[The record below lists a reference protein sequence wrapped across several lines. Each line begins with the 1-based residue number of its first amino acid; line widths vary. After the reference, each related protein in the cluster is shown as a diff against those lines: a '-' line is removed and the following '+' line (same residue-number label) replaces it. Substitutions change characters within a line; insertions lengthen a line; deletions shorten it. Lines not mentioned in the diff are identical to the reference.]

1 MAAPVGLICDLVAR
15 PFFSGKRNENF
26 VCVID
31 TSTLIYLDNLD
42 LLQRVISVFSPAT
55 IDRVIDEF
63 GRHPEG
69 LAILDTGDGSTDF
82 LLVQQAA
89 ICRAVVFS
97 EDKKVLLA
105 AGRHGLEYYN
115 TLMIVLAL
123 YAREEISRNRCGS
136 SLAELKSFARYGE
149 NVWACGRQLWEEL
162 CRKNN

>member
-1 MAAPVGLICDLVAR
+1 MVASVGLICDLVAR
-15 PFFSGKRNENF
+15 PFFSGKRNEYF

-42 LLQRVISVFSPAT
+42 LLRRVISVFSPAT

-89 ICRAVVFS
+89 ICRAAVFS
-97 EDKKVLLA
+97 EDKKVLQD

-115 TLMIVLAL
+115 T
-123 YAREEISRNRCGS
+123 
-136 SLAELKSFARYGE
+136 
-149 NVWACGRQLWEEL
+149 
-162 CRKNN
+162 

>member
-1 MAAPVGLICDLVAR
+1 MIGQLLAR
-15 PFFSGKRNENF
+15 PMFLKKPGCFS
-26 VCVID
+26 CVID
-31 TSTLIYLDNLD
+31 TSTLIYLDRLD
-42 LLQRVISVFSPAT
+42 LLQTVLAVFSPIT
-55 IDRVIDEF
+55 IAGVIDEF
-63 GRHPEG
+63 GRRPRG
-69 LAILDTGDGSTDF
+69 LPVQSAGQGATDAQ
-82 LLVQQAA
+82 LVRVAA
-89 ICRAVVFS
+89 ACRGLVFS

-136 SLAELKSFARYGE
+136 SLADLKSFARYGE